1 MPAHMTLNV
10 VMPYTGEEESWLTRQ
25 VSLVDEAFKSIPIRK
40 SCLMLEILRKRL
52 KTTLFLTSPLLLN
65 KIKANNNI

>member
-25 VSLVDEAFKSIPIRK
+25 LFLVDEAFKSIPIRK
-40 SCLMLEILRKRL
+40 NYKNLELNILQTL
-52 KTTLFLTSPLLLN
+52 KDFL
-65 KIKANNNI
+65 IFIAI